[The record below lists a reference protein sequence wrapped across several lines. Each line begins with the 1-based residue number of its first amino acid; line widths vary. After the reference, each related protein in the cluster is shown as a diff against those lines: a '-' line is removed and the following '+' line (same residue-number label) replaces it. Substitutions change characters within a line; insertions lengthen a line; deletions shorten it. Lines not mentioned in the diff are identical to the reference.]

1 MEEKI
6 KVLYTS
12 KFQGFPAVGGP
23 ELRTENSIRALNLVC
38 DLFVVSQVTPQ
49 ELGGEKALE
58 FYSTVSHK
66 FLFSPTAYDTDS
78 LFRKVIR
85 FIKRRTNS
93 LAKHMV
99 KVAHENNINIIWISF
114 GSYSYNLIKKI
125 KKLDKELLI
134 VSDTDSVWSRFV
146 LRGLSCAKNKRK
158 RTKII
163 HDGQR
168 VEREEIKWTD
178 LCDCVTAVSSV
189 DAEYYKSLTVNQDK
203 VKLFSNVINLNSYDY
218 KKYKDNTKGT
228 YIYLAGS
235 FWGNSPMEY
244 AARWVIDSILPIVWN
259 EYPTLRFYVIGN
271 NSEKV
276 LSDIKDERIH
286 ICGRVESVL
295 PYLCNANVALVPL
308 KFESGTRFKILE
320 AGACKIPIVSTTL
333 GAEGI
338 PVEHGKNILLAD
350 NEMEFANAIIELLDN
365 SDKAKEIAENCYKLI
380 VEKYSV
386 DNLANEGRWIL
397 KFLCDKGA

>member
-1 MEEKI
+1 MAEKI

-38 DLFVVSQVTPQ
+38 DLFVVSQVTPK
-49 ELGGEKALE
+49 ELGGKKALE
-58 FYSTVSHK
+58 FYSTVSHE
-66 FLFSPTAYDTDS
+66 FLFPPTAHDTES
-78 LFRKVIR
+78 FFKKVIR
-85 FIKRRTNS
+85 FAKRRTNS
-93 LAKHMV
+93 LAKYMV

-114 GSYSYNLIKKI
+114 GSVSYNLIKQI

-146 LRGLSCAKNKRK
+146 LRGLSCECNKRK
-158 RTKII
+158 RNKII

-168 VEREEIKWTD
+168 VEREEIKWTN

-189 DAEYYKSLTVNQDK
+189 DAEYYKSLTVNQSK
-203 VKLFSNVINLNSYDY
+203 IKLFSNVINLNSYDY
-218 KKYKDNTKGT
+218 KKNKDNTKET

-235 FWGNSPMEY
+235 FWKNSPMEY

-259 EYPTLRFYVIGN
+259 EYPQLQFYIVGN
-271 NSEKV
+271 NSEKI

-320 AGACKIPIVSTTL
+320 AGACKIPIVSTSL

-338 PVEHGKNILLAD
+338 PIEHGKDILLAD
-350 NEMEFANAIIELLDN
+350 NEKEFASAIIELLDN
-365 SDKAKEIAENCYKLI
+365 ADKANEMAENCYKLI

-386 DNLANEGRWIL
+386 DSLAKEGQQIL
-397 KFLCDKGA
+397 DFLCDKEA